1 MDEQTTREFILEY
14 LLEHGETPLCEFDF
28 TRAGRKAVSNE
39 LLRMHQEGTLDRR
52 KINSKFSYS
61 IRDREDFYVN
71 NEPGYAYYL
80 RNLPREI
87 NHESR

>member
-1 MDEQTTREFILEY
+1 MEEHETRTKIMEY
-14 LLEHGETPLCEFDF
+14 LLENGETPLCEFKIQG
-28 TRAGRKAVSNE
+28 TTRKAISNH

-61 IRDREDFYVN
+61 IRDKEDFYVN

-80 RNLPREI
+80 RNLPREM
-87 NHESR
+87 NHEC